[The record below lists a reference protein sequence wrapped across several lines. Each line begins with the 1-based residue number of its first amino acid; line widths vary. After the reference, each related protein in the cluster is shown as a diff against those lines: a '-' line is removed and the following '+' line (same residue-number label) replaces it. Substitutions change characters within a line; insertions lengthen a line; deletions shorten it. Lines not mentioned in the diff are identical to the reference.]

1 MLVGGVLP
9 PIFWSYRGE
18 YAQRECSSEEYSPP
32 SFSELLGGVRSR
44 RVLARE
50 MLPPLFLE
58 LTGTRVGK
66 KSRGTPKYAI
76 LTKTLTKQSRRVL
89 NFTNLHL

>member
-1 MLVGGVLP
+1 MLARGVRSRGVLVGGVLP

-58 LTGTRVGK
+58 LTGGVRAGEYAQG
-66 KSRGTPKYAI
+66 STPHC
-76 LTKTLTKQSRRVL
+76 R
-89 NFTNLHL
+89 F